1 MSRLWLCT
9 SRHAGLSKSHKFFI
23 EAQSGHKIER
33 VMKKI
38 SNWRLML
45 NIFNNG
51 DELISSFTKRKLSQ
65 PQNNREKEEED
76 ND

>member
-1 MSRLWLCT
+1 M
-9 SRHAGLSKSHKFFI
+9 
-23 EAQSGHKIER
+23 QSGHKIER
-33 VMKKI
+33 LMKKI
-38 SNWRLML
+38 SNLRLML

-65 PQNNREKEEED
+65 PQNNGEKEEED